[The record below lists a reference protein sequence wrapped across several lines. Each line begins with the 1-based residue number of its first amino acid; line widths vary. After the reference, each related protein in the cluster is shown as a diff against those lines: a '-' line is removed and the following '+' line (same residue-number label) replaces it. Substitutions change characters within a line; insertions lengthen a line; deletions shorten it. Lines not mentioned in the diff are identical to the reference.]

1 MSNKELIEDLNHLRI
16 RYGTIPLYRTL
27 IKLLRD
33 EYEELSSLFCN
44 TPNSNP
50 TSTFY
55 PTSPQD
61 YYAEF
66 MKASAEAAH
75 DTLQEYTPVPTTFYD
90 LETES
95 LNDESAIL
103 EAEEFGC
110 TSYNLTGC
118 SKNSELTLEEEMKL
132 IDTIFNN
139 NSCWPSA
146 NPLSGGSASSEISPE
161 TPRGESADTPQ
172 ETPLKIIQTCGA
184 SAAPE
189 ASPKKKLLKKKTPT
203 TETVSVVKEETPAPI
218 KKKKN
223 TST

>member
-1 MSNKELIEDLNHLRI
+1 MSTKDLIEDLNHLRI
-16 RYGTIPLYRTL
+16 RYGTSNVYRTL
-27 IKLLRD
+27 MKLLRE
-33 EYEELSSLFCN
+33 EYEELSSLFCSSS
-44 TPNSNP
+44 NSNP

-95 LNDESAIL
+95 VNDESSIL
-103 EAEEFGC
+103 EAE
-110 TSYNLTGC
+110 
-118 SKNSELTLEEEMKL
+118 ELTLEEEMKL
-132 IDTIFNN
+132 INDIFNN
-139 NSCWPSA
+139 NSYSVP
-146 NPLSGGSASSEISPE
+146 PEIP
-161 TPRGESADTPQ
+161 TDESADTHQ
-172 ETPLKIIQTCGA
+172 EPPLKIIQTSGA

-203 TETVSVVKEETPAPI
+203 TETVEVVKETAPAPI

>member
-27 IKLLRD
+27 IKVLRD
-33 EYEELSSLFCN
+33 EYEELSSLFCSSS
-44 TPNSNP
+44 NSNP

-95 LNDESAIL
+95 VNDESSIL
-103 EAEEFGC
+103 EAE
-110 TSYNLTGC
+110 
-118 SKNSELTLEEEMKL
+118 ELTLEEEMKL
-132 IDTIFNN
+132 IDNIFNN
-139 NSCWPSA
+139 IPYSAPST
-146 NPLSGGSASSEISPE
+146 E
-161 TPRGESADTPQ
+161 TPPGEVADTHQ
-172 ETPLKIIQTCGA
+172 EPPLKIIQTGGA

-203 TETVSVVKEETPAPI
+203 TETVEVVKETAPAPI

>member
-1 MSNKELIEDLNHLRI
+1 MSNKELQEDLNHLRI
-16 RYGTIPLYRTL
+16 RYGTSNVYRTL
-27 IKLLRD
+27 MKLLRE
-33 EYEELSSLFCN
+33 EYEELSSLFCSSS
-44 TPNSNP
+44 NSNP

-95 LNDESAIL
+95 VNDESSIL
-103 EAEEFGC
+103 EAE
-110 TSYNLTGC
+110 
-118 SKNSELTLEEEMKL
+118 ELTLEEEMKL
-132 IDTIFNN
+132 IDDIFNN
-139 NSCWPSA
+139 NSYSVP
-146 NPLSGGSASSEISPE
+146 PE
-161 TPRGESADTPQ
+161 TPTDESADTHQ
-172 ETPLKIIQTCGA
+172 EPPLKIIQTSGA

-189 ASPKKKLLKKKTPT
+189 APSKKKLLKKKTPT
-203 TETVSVVKEETPAPI
+203 TETVEVVKETAPAPI

>member
-16 RYGTIPLYRTL
+16 KYGTIPLYRTL

-33 EYEELSSLFCN
+33 EYEELSSLFCS

-55 PTSPQD
+55 PTSPHD
-61 YYAEF
+61 YYNEF

-139 NSCWPSA
+139 NSY
-146 NPLSGGSASSEISPE
+146 SASSEISPE
-161 TPRGESADTPQ
+161 TPRGESAITPQ
-172 ETPLKIIQTCGA
+172 EPLLKIIQASGA

>member
-33 EYEELSSLFCN
+33 EYEELSSLFCS
-44 TPNSNP
+44 TPNSHP

-95 LNDESAIL
+95 LNDECSIL

-139 NSCWPSA
+139 NSYSVP
-146 NPLSGGSASSEISPE
+146 PTE
-161 TPRGESADTPQ
+161 TPSDESTTTPQ
-172 ETPLKIIQTCGA
+172 DPLLKIIQAGGA

-203 TETVSVVKEETPAPI
+203 TETVEVVKETPPAPI

>member
-1 MSNKELIEDLNHLRI
+1 
-16 RYGTIPLYRTL
+16 
-27 IKLLRD
+27 
-33 EYEELSSLFCN
+33 
-44 TPNSNP
+44 
-50 TSTFY
+50 
-55 PTSPQD
+55 
-61 YYAEF
+61 

-132 IDTIFNN
+132 IDNIFNN
-139 NSCWPSA
+139 NSY
-146 NPLSGGSASSEISPE
+146 SEIPTE
-161 TPRGESADTPQ
+161 TPDNEPAATH
-172 ETPLKIIQTCGA
+172 ENPLKIIQTNIG
-184 SAAPE
+184 SADAPE
-189 ASPKKKLLKKKTPT
+189 PLPKKKILKKKAQS